1 MHQFFVFVLNTV
13 QTFVFLE
20 STVQTFLSVL
30 STVLCVRSCTYQS
43 FAFVLSTVQT
53 FALDVLYTRPLPCT
67 FQTFVFR
74 YCTRQAFALALYWA
88 IQAGLLTPGNFARHR
103 LSPLAAFTSGAYISS
118 QWKALTVNLRILHC
132 QL

>member
-1 MHQFFVFVLNTV
+1 MHQFFVIVLNTV

-20 STVQTFLSVL
+20 STIQSFLSVL

-43 FAFVLSTVQT
+43 FVFVLSTVQT
-53 FALDVLYTRPLPCT
+53 FALDVLYARPLPWT

-88 IQAGLLTPGNFARHR
+88 IQAGLLTPLNFARHR
-103 LSPLAAFTSGAYISS
+103 LSPLAAFTSDAYFLHK
-118 QWKALTVNLRILHC
+118 KALTVNLRILHC

>member
-1 MHQFFVFVLNTV
+1 MHQFFVIVLNTV

-20 STVQTFLSVL
+20 STIQSFLSVL

-43 FAFVLSTVQT
+43 FLLSTVQT
-53 FALDVLYTRPLPCT
+53 FALDVLYARPLPWT

-88 IQAGLLTPGNFARHR
+88 IQAGLLTPLNFARHR
-103 LSPLAAFTSGAYISS
+103 LSPLAAFTSGAYFLHK
-118 QWKALTVNLRILHC
+118 KALTVNLRILHC